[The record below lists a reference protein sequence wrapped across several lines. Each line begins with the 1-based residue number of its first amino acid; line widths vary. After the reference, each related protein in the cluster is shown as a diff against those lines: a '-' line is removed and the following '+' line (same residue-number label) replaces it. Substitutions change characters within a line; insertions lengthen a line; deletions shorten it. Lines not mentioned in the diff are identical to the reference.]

1 MYIQSLTRY
10 PVKSMAGEP
19 LREASLTPLGI
30 VGDRVV
36 QVVDARGAIV
46 TSRSRPRLLGLH
58 AALGPDGVPLVDG
71 RPWTDDAVVSAVAS
85 AAGRGARLRRG
96 DEDERFDV
104 LPLLVTTD
112 GALDALGRDVRRL
125 RPNIVVGGV
134 EGLAERR
141 WEGAF
146 LRIGEAVVGLHSLRG
161 RCIMTTFDPDTLEHD
176 PEVLRDLGRRF
187 GGRFGLNAWVERPGR
202 VAVGDRVELV
212 EDAAQLGRALPAGDD
227 RR

>member
-19 LREASLTPLGI
+19 LREATLTPLGI
-30 VGDRVV
+30 EGDRVV

-46 TSRSRPRLLGLH
+46 TSRNRPRLLGFH
-58 AALGPDGVPLVDG
+58 AALGPDGEPLVDG
-71 RPWTDDAVVSAVAS
+71 RRWTDDDVAAAVAS
-85 AAGRGARLRRG
+85 AAGRGTRLRRG
-96 DEDERFDV
+96 DEDERFDI

-112 GALDALGRDVRRL
+112 GALEVLGRDVRRL

-134 EGLAERR
+134 EGLAERS
-141 WEGAF
+141 WEGAL
-146 LRIGEAVVGLHSLRG
+146 LRVGEAVIGLHSLRG
-161 RCIMTTFDPDTLEHD
+161 RCIMTTYDPDTLEHD

-187 GGRFGLNAWVERPGR
+187 GGRFGLNAWVERPGP

-212 EDAAQLGRALPAGDD
+212 EDAGTL
-227 RR
+227 RRPE